1 LEIED
6 VLHQHPQIFE
16 VAVVPDSG
24 QGEQLTQIIAYVSLK
39 PGQEPSLELQDNIR
53 RFTKQRLPHF
63 KAPRII
69 HFIGNLPRTS
79 TGKIHRKSL
88 QAIPV

>member
-24 QGEQLTQIIAYVSLK
+24 QGEQLTQIVAYVSLK
-39 PGQEPSLELQDNIR
+39 PGQEPSLELEDNIR
-53 RFTKQRLPHF
+53 RFAKQRLPHF
-63 KAPRII
+63 KAPRVI
-69 HFIGNLPRTS
+69 HFIENLPRTS